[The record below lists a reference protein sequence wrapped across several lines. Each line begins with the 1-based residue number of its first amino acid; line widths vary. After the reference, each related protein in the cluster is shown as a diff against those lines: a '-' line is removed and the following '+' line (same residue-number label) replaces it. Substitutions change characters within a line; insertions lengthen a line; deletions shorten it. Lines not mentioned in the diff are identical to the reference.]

1 MWIKVQKVLCMFVG
15 TDDVAISVADVQHIH
30 CGTRSL
36 HFPPPILSLALIQA
50 SLSTGLW
57 SGCKQ
62 AVWSGGVR
70 YDNRGIEFHTHCQAS
85 LTVMCNTT
93 HLPYPWCCALGQ
105 PMWQASSLVHEGV
118 MCLNAKKKKEERR
131 RHYDV
136 QCWVDW
142 KNYGS
147 FAILEI
153 AVCSTKKLSITP
165 SVFKI
170 FWQNFAWLL
179 LNYSILFPAHLTLQS
194 TMQSLVPFKTTAKQI
209 IEV

>member
-62 AVWSGGVR
+62 AVWWSPLRQQR
-70 YDNRGIEFHTHCQAS
+70 YWISHTLS
-85 LTVMCNTT
+85 
-93 HLPYPWCCALGQ
+93 GQ
-105 PMWQASSLVHEGV
+105 PDGDVQHYTLALPLVLCIGPAHVAGLIIGTWRGHV
-118 MCLNAKKKKEERR
+118 PQCKKKKEERR